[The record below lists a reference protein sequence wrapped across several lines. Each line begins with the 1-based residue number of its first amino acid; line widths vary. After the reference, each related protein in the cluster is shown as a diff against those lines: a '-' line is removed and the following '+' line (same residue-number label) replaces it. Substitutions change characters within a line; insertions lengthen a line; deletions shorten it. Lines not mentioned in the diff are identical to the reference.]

1 MLLLGSADSVPLQT
15 TRGEALM
22 PARRSSTST
31 HRDATPRLV
40 GKKSTPMGPE
50 CALLLSA
57 ASEQA
62 LALSYWDVW
71 FALVADAD
79 FDGSWDRFVAH
90 LQWQKQQGG
99 SRRLAE
105 RKLSH
110 LRDLQRRL
118 RQADVALSAIV
129 AQIDQV
135 PVELRRARN
144 QVLTREPREY
154 AWSEAMRHTPR
165 QRHYAHALRGF
176 WPCFPVSPASYAE
189 RLASQ
194 FTTRRWFSENQSFG
208 LARTLDTFLH
218 DVASLIQHDKYAHA
232 QAMLRAFLTVVIEL
246 MEVADDSDGCMGDN
260 FHGGFATY
268 LALPLH
274 ATGIEAMVF
283 FHDLLTLLIWED
295 YGLTYDQTAGYC
307 ERLTPAEGD
316 LCLDYVRRQ
325 MKELKEDDLA
335 YQDEHAL
342 TLLGRVAAEQHRFEL
357 CEALAKDMGT
367 REWQRIIVLADRA
380 IKKRKRTLAVTVFE
394 AALSPGRHEGF
405 LRKKYEQLHRGTWHP
420 DPRS

>member
-1 MLLLGSADSVPLQT
+1 
-15 TRGEALM
+15 
-22 PARRSSTST
+22 
-31 HRDATPRLV
+31 
-40 GKKSTPMGPE
+40 MGPDG
-50 CALLLSA
+50 ALVLSA

-62 LALSYWDVW
+62 LALSYWDLW

-90 LQWQKQQGG
+90 LQWQKKQGG
-99 SRRLAE
+99 ASRLAE

-118 RQADVALSAIV
+118 RQADVEISAIV
-129 AQIDQV
+129 AQIDQL

-154 AWSEAMRHTPR
+154 EWSDAMRHTPR

-176 WPCFPVSPASYAE
+176 WPFFPVSPASYAE

-194 FTTRRWFSENQSFG
+194 FTTRGWFSENQSFG
-208 LARTLDTFLH
+208 LARKLDTFLD
-218 DVASLIQHDKYAHA
+218 DVASLIHHDKYAQA

-246 MEVADDSDGCMGDN
+246 MEVADDSYGCIGDS

-274 ATGIEAMVF
+274 ETGIEAMVF

-295 YGLTYDQTAGYC
+295 YGLTYDQTARYF

-325 MKELKEDDLA
+325 MRELKEDDLD

-342 TLLGRVAAEQHRFEL
+342 TLLGQVAAEQNRFEL
-357 CEALAKDMGT
+357 FEELAKAMGT
-367 REWQRIIVLADRA
+367 REWKRIIVLADRA
-380 IKKRKRTLAVTVFE
+380 IKKRKCKLAVTVLE

-405 LRKKYEQLHRGTWHP
+405 LRKKYEQLQRGKWNP